1 MTWKTRSQRNGDFN
15 PIIQLLQE
23 MVDAYYI
30 LHETSALCF
39 QKLQWIIDNS
49 AKSGQRLSL
58 LGRQIKS
65 VRLKIIKVY
74 VIGLHIMHIAFNT
87 KAEFVSLSDVLGGK
101 T

>member
-1 MTWKTRSQRNGDFN
+1 
-15 PIIQLLQE
+15 

-30 LHETSALCF
+30 LRETSALCF
-39 QKLQWIIDNS
+39 QKLRRIIDNS
-49 AKSGQRLSL
+49 AKYGQRLSL
-58 LGRQIKS
+58 LGRQSKS

-87 KAEFVSLSDVLGGK
+87 KVELVSLSNVLNGE